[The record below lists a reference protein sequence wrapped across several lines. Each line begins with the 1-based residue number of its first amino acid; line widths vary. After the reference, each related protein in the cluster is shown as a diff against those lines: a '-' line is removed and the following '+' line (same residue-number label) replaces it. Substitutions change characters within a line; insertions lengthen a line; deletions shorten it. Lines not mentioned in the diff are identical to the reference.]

1 MTSLFP
7 SSPAAEARAAL
18 LSAPHTLHPG
28 LWRAQ
33 GRGAVARAEVL
44 PSGFASLD
52 AELPGGGWPLRVLTE
67 LLLARPGVGELR
79 LLAPALAAVARQGR
93 CLMFFD
99 PPAGLCADGLA
110 QLGLAVGQCLV
121 VRGRDGVR
129 HSALRQRLGSA
140 DLGWALEQ
148 ALRSGQVG
156 AVLAWPGAHWQ
167 PEALRRLQVAAQAH
181 PGPAFMLRG
190 LAARGRPSPAP
201 LRVALHTAGP
211 DALSLHIL
219 KRRGPLLE
227 RALPL
232 VLPPVL
238 TPRGLARA
246 NSPLGRPAVV
256 DYEAVA
262 GSADWLRQLG
272 QAVRPV

>member
-1 MTSLFP
+1 MNSLFP

-28 LWRAQ
+28 VWRAQ
-33 GRGAVARAEVL
+33 GRSAVARIEVL
-44 PSGFASLD
+44 PSGFAPLD

-79 LLAPALAAVARQGR
+79 LLAPALAAVAHQGR

-181 PGPAFMLRG
+181 PGPVFMLRG
-190 LAARGRPSPAP
+190 LVARGRPSPAP
-201 LRVALHTAGP
+201 LRLALHTAGP
-211 DALSLHIL
+211 DALSLHLL

-256 DYEAVA
+256 DHEAVA